1 MTIYWIFMK
10 HMFLLKRYTANHVP
24 FELGVDFNDDEVCT
38 AETSPLTCEF
48 LVVNSATI
56 SGGGGITGFSL
67 CYTQT

>member
-1 MTIYWIFMK
+1 MK

-38 AETSPLTCEF
+38 AETNPTTCEF
-48 LVVNSATI
+48 LVVNSASI